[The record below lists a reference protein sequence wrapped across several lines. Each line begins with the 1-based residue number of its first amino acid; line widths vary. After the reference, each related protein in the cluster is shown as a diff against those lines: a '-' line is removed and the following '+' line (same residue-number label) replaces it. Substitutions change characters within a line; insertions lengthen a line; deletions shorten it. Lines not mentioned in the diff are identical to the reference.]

1 MSDEASAP
9 AAQPMEVDNT
19 TAPEKTDN
27 TTAAAVEEPKAAAAE
42 EPTEPAKEEDT
53 TQEAA
58 EGSYIPFLRPI
69 PFSSLCEGVL
79 TDRRI
84 AQQRQPTSLIP
95 R

>member
-27 TTAAAVEEPKAAAAE
+27 ITTAAAVEEPKAATAE

-53 TQEAA
+53 AKEAA
-58 EGSYIPFLRPI
+58 GGSYIPFLGSI
-69 PFSSLCEGVL
+69 PFHLRV
-79 TDRRI
+79 RRVY
-84 AQQRQPTSLIP
+84 
-95 R
+95 